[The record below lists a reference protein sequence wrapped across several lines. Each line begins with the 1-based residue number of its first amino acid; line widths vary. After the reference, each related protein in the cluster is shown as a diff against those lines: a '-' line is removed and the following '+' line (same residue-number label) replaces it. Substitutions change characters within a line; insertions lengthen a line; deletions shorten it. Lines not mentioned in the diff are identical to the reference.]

1 MLKQNNINMEN
12 NSKGWEIDLLPIKES
27 KQSGDCILLRFGD
40 LFAGKQKQNVFII
53 DGGFSDTAKSI
64 KEHM

>member
-40 LFAGKQKQNVFII
+40 LFAGKQK
-53 DGGFSDTAKSI
+53 
-64 KEHM
+64 